1 MSITVRPLA
10 EYLAEIPDPRNA
22 KGLRHPLVAI
32 LCLCC
37 VALMSGAKNPKAI
50 ANWWKNR
57 RDLGPFLKRLGF
69 TKSYGPS
76 KSTLYRVLSFVPVKI
91 LEAKLTQWAEENL
104 ANMPPVSGQLEG
116 VAVDGKTL
124 RGSQKQRAEVS
135 HSLSALSQRLGLT
148 LKQVAV
154 DDGTNEISAMPDLLA
169 DFIIEGRVFTMDA
182 LLTQRKIA
190 QTIVEGRGDYV
201 MVVKDNQPRLRD
213 DIETL
218 FADPDAP
225 QAFVDD
231 HATTVDKGHGRLER
245 RSLQTSS
252 ALNDYLDWPGV
263 HQVFRLDR
271 QRTILKTGEVRT
283 QTVYGITSLSGQR
296 ANADQLLGLVRGQ
309 WYIENG
315 SHWIRDVTFGED
327 HSQVRSGHLPQAMAA
342 LRNCVISLLHL
353 LHFRFVPDAFDYFA
367 ARSLEALAVIGC

>member
-135 HSLSALSQRLGLT
+135 HLLSALSQRLGLT

-225 QAFVDD
+225 LVFVDD